1 MQARETACKVITA
14 LRKILRRIETAL
26 LLLAL
31 LFTASTAWDMYT
43 FTDAGRSSDGFPGF
57 EALRK
62 RNTDIAGWIRMDGT
76 HIDHPVLRG
85 KDNFEYLSKSPD
97 GDFYQG
103 GSIFLDAG
111 NSRDFSDQYIIIHG
125 HHMARGAMFSD
136 VSEYLNE
143 EFFEEHSNGELL
155 TPGGTYQ
162 LTAAAAGIVDAYDGE
177 MYYTG
182 DGAGRPLHLME
193 GCLRHRNTEFNEDD
207 KLVVLSTCAGDMSND
222 RVVLFCRARLTGD
235 NHGTASERK

>member
-76 HIDHPVLRG
+76 HIDYPVLRG
-85 KDNFEYLSKSPD
+85 KDKA
-97 GDFYQG
+97 
-103 GSIFLDAG
+103 GSRACRRTF
-111 NSRDFSDQYIIIHG
+111 RQT
-125 HHMARGAMFSD
+125 R
-136 VSEYLNE
+136 
-143 EFFEEHSNGELL
+143 
-155 TPGGTYQ
+155 
-162 LTAAAAGIVDAYDGE
+162 
-177 MYYTG
+177 
-182 DGAGRPLHLME
+182 
-193 GCLRHRNTEFNEDD
+193 
-207 KLVVLSTCAGDMSND
+207 
-222 RVVLFCRARLTGD
+222 FCRSVRL
-235 NHGTASERK
+235 S